1 MKKSCLHNTK
11 CNQYQWLLDKITIWT
26 SLKFNSNQMPMIQ
39 IWISLKLNRSR
50 KYSKQEHELSFMDDI
65 LTRVRSNYLNA
76 DPQKFTQWVDDLM
89 DLERFSHTTLKLTV
103 MASITSHTQHS
114 ALHSEFCSINFT
126 VQITHI
132 YKFVSSLSLP
142 WNISFVQ
149 SNSCLY
155 TQMFLKET
163 TISLLQNNNTFKIE
177 SRTLAVLKPSS
188 VLLGKYQ

>member
-89 DLERFSHTTLKLTV
+89 DLRDSVTPLWNWLSWHQLLHTHNTRHYTRNSAPSTSLYKLPT
-103 MASITSHTQHS
+103 
-114 ALHSEFCSINFT
+114 FIN
-126 VQITHI
+126 
-132 YKFVSSLSLP
+132 LSL
-142 WNISFVQ
+142 VY
-149 SNSCLY
+149 LY
-155 TQMFLKET
+155 RGIYLSYKVTRAYIPKCST
-163 TISLLQNNNTFKIE
+163 HDPKC
-177 SRTLAVLKPSS
+177 
-188 VLLGKYQ
+188 

>member
-50 KYSKQEHELSFMDDI
+50 KYSQQEHELSFMDDI

-89 DLERFSHTTLKLTV
+89 DLRDSVTPLWNWLSWHQLLHTHNTRHFTRNSAPSTSLYKLPTFINLV
-103 MASITSHTQHS
+103 YLYRGIYLSYKVTRAYIPK
-114 ALHSEFCSINFT
+114 CSWKR
-126 VQITHI
+126 Q
-132 YKFVSSLSLP
+132 
-142 WNISFVQ
+142 Q
-149 SNSCLY
+149 
-155 TQMFLKET
+155 
-163 TISLLQNNNTFKIE
+163 
-177 SRTLAVLKPSS
+177 
-188 VLLGKYQ
+188 